1 MKKKT
6 NKFKIDKDH
15 FRVTIFGSARTKPGH
30 PTYKLVYKLAK
41 LIAKEKI
48 DIITGGGPGL
58 MDAASSGHYAG
69 DPTNHNHSI
78 GLTIKLPMEQHDG
91 QHLEIKKEFSRFSG
105 RLDTFMSLSNAVVVA
120 PGGIGTCLEFFYTWQ
135 LTQVKHI
142 CPIPIILLGPMWK
155 GLIEWVKKQPLKK
168 QLLSPKDFE
177 NIYLVKTNAEA
188 MKIIKATKKQFEK
201 DPDSCDNLKLY
212 GI

>member
-1 MKKKT
+1 MYL
-6 NKFKIDKDH
+6 
-15 FRVTIFGSARTKPGH
+15 RYS
-30 PTYKLVYKLAK
+30 
-41 LIAKEKI
+41 
-48 DIITGGGPGL
+48 
-58 MDAASSGHYAG
+58 
-69 DPTNHNHSI
+69 
-78 GLTIKLPMEQHDG
+78 
-91 QHLEIKKEFSRFSG
+91 
-105 RLDTFMSLSNAVVVA
+105 AVVVA